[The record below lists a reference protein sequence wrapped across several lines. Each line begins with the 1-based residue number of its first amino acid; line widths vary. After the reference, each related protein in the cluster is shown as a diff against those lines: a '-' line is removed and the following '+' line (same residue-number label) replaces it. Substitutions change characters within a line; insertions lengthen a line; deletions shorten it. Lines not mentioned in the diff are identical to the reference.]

1 MQSMTDG
8 GSSPRSP
15 RLSFLFS
22 AILPGTGQLY
32 NGSQRGYV
40 YLAVEAMAWFARVS
54 YKDAADRKEADFRA
68 FADRHWDFD
77 QWVGTREDP
86 GCGWADGTDQQ
97 LLEYRESDLNQY
109 YDELASGTEYRC
121 GWDDAVASGNDVT
134 SANWD
139 DYRDQRNKA
148 SSFDSRAGLALGAIV
163 LNRLVSA
170 VDAFRIARGRE
181 VAGEAPSLRF
191 TSELEGDL
199 RSPMATFRLTK
210 ELP

>member
-68 FADRHWDFD
+68 FADRQDLG
-77 QWVGTREDP
+77 VSVEA
-86 GCGWADGTDQQ
+86 ADGVF
-97 LLEYRESDLNQY
+97 LYE
-109 YDELASGTEYRC
+109 
-121 GWDDAVASGNDVT
+121 AVA
-134 SANWD
+134 
-139 DYRDQRNKA
+139 
-148 SSFDSRAGLALGAIV
+148 
-163 LNRLVSA
+163 A
-170 VDAFRIARGRE
+170 VDLDRLLGGPDCQATGDQFCLGGGEGEVLPAVLFDRGLVGQE
-181 VAGEAPSLRF
+181 PGGL
-191 TSELEGDL
+191 DL
-199 RSPMATFRLTK
+199 
-210 ELP
+210 